1 MRLKMPRSQAV
12 VALTVQRLR
21 SRVDHAGPA
30 ESGQIMLLSIGF
42 MMIALAL
49 ISVVITVTAIQL
61 DRDRLWNTADD
72 AARYAAGAID
82 EDSFYQGSQA
92 SHDGVPVTNNSV
104 EQAVDEYLALAAPSQ
119 GSLES
124 IEIAHAATPD
134 GQTAV
139 VVLEGVSR
147 PTMLGWVLR
156 TFTQSDGVT
165 VHVESSAR
173 AW

>member
-1 MRLKMPRSQAV
+1 MGNSSRARTV
-12 VALTVQRLR
+12 VAHAFQRLR
-21 SRVDHAGPA
+21 TRMHQAGEP

-82 EDSFYQGSQA
+82 EDAFYQGSQA
-92 SHDGVPVTNNSV
+92 NHDGIPVTNDSV
-104 EQAVDEYLALAAPSQ
+104 QQAVDEYLALAAPSQ
-119 GSLES
+119 GSLHK
-124 IEIAHAATPD
+124 IQVTHAATPD